1 MMQTQDFYS
10 AYPAAAPGN
19 KPSAGRPQHLSS
31 SAPPP
36 GMMTSTAA
44 SMPQYSQQYAIP
56 QQPMTHNAPMNSG
69 MPMYQQWGYQQ
80 TAQINPT
87 PQQNFGM
94 MPVDPIKTQ
103 VGAQD
108 IDRVV
113 SSPSRS
119 NNSSNNNGIS
129 RSNSASKLST
139 NHQVEQLQQQLQKEK
154 VAKIA
159 LEAELKVKS
168 EEASALKASNNAIV
182 TAAVQLQP
190 LLQTGYIMPETL
202 QQFNFFVY
210 QARMKI
216 FEDQQREQQLE
227 QQKDTEKEQAT
238 KKAAEEKK
246 RAEEEAAKKA
256 AEAKAAAEKAEA
268 ERKAAAAKK
277 AEEEAKAAAEKAR
290 QEAAEKA
297 HREAEAAKTASDN
310 AITGLQAAPYDPH
323 APPIV
328 FGGASR
334 LDLVPESYLGDRPAF
349 SVGDIENRMEQQ
361 ASTTNN
367 QQNQQTTQ
375 PPKKSNRGW
384 ETAPATTNTNTATK
398 PVEKEPLQE
407 VSVPP
412 PKPTSWAAAVAS
424 RGNEDAQNVPPPAV
438 NIVKPVSAPSAV
450 TKPVKITTGK
460 TDKRERRDSKTDKR
474 ERRGTREE
482 GKGGKGKGRG
492 ERRERRSRDGKG
504 GKGKGRHNNRYNK
517 KQEPSAADLQA
528 KADMEFAR
536 KLQAQINGTSFQ
548 GEWQCQSRKG
558 SAKQSKVSQ
567 ARQIS
572 AGGDIVP

>member
-1 MMQTQDFYS
+1 
-10 AYPAAAPGN
+10 
-19 KPSAGRPQHLSS
+19 
-31 SAPPP
+31 
-36 GMMTSTAA
+36 MTSTAA

-103 VGAQD
+103 GGAQD

-119 NNSSNNNGIS
+119 NNNNSNNGLS
-129 RSNSASKLST
+129 RSNSAIKLST

-154 VAKIA
+154 AAKIA
-159 LEAELKVKS
+159 VEAELKVKT
-168 EEASALKASNNAIV
+168 EEASALKASNSAIV

-216 FEDQQREQQLE
+216 FEDQQREQQFE

-246 RAEEEAAKKA
+246 
-256 AEAKAAAEKAEA
+256 
-268 ERKAAAAKK
+268 
-277 AEEEAKAAAEKAR
+277 AR
-290 QEAAEKA
+290 QEAEEKA
-297 HREAEAAKTASDN
+297 RTEAAKTNTDN

-323 APPIV
+323 AAPIV

-361 ASTTNN
+361 ATTNQQEN
-367 QQNQQTTQ
+367 QAQNQNQAPTQ
-375 PPKKSNRGW
+375 APKKSNRGW
-384 ETAPATTNTNTATK
+384 ETTSATTANTA
-398 PVEKEPLQE
+398 
-407 VSVPP
+407 
-412 PKPTSWAAAVAS
+412 
-424 RGNEDAQNVPPPAV
+424 
-438 NIVKPVSAPSAV
+438 
-450 TKPVKITTGK
+450 
-460 TDKRERRDSKTDKR
+460 
-474 ERRGTREE
+474 
-482 GKGGKGKGRG
+482 
-492 ERRERRSRDGKG
+492 
-504 GKGKGRHNNRYNK
+504 
-517 KQEPSAADLQA
+517 
-528 KADMEFAR
+528 
-536 KLQAQINGTSFQ
+536 
-548 GEWQCQSRKG
+548 
-558 SAKQSKVSQ
+558 
-567 ARQIS
+567 
-572 AGGDIVP
+572 

>member
-1 MMQTQDFYS
+1 
-10 AYPAAAPGN
+10 
-19 KPSAGRPQHLSS
+19 
-31 SAPPP
+31 
-36 GMMTSTAA
+36 MTSTA
-44 SMPQYSQQYAIP
+44 SMPQYTQQYAIP

-103 VGAQD
+103 GGAQD

-119 NNSSNNNGIS
+119 NNNASNNGLS

-154 VAKIA
+154 AAKIEI
-159 LEAELKVKS
+159 EAELKVKT

-238 KKAAEEKK
+238 KKAEK
-246 RAEEEAAKKA
+246 
-256 AEAKAAAEKAEA
+256 EAKAAAD
-268 ERKAAAAKK
+268 
-277 AEEEAKAAAEKAR
+277 KAR
-290 QEAAEKA
+290 QEAEKKA
-297 HREAEAAKTASDN
+297 RAEAAKATNDN
-310 AITGLQAAPYDPH
+310 AITGLQTAPYDPH
-323 APPIV
+323 AAPIV

-361 ASTTNN
+361 ATTNQQEN
-367 QQNQQTTQ
+367 QATTAQ

-384 ETAPATTNTNTATK
+384 ETANSTNTNTNTAAK
-398 PVEKEPLQE
+398 PVEKAPLQE
-407 VSVPP
+407 VPVPP
-412 PKPTSWAAAVAS
+412 PKPSSWAAAVAS
-424 RGNEDAQNVPPPAV
+424 KGSEDAQNVPPAQNVNIIKPAV
-438 NIVKPVSAPSAV
+438 APSAV
-450 TKPVKITTGK
+450 TKPVKAAAGK
-460 TDKRERRDSKTDKR
+460 TDKRERRDFKTDRR
-474 ERRGTREE
+474 ERRGAREE

-504 GKGKGRHNNRYNK
+504 GKGKGRHNTKFNK
-517 KQEPSAADLQA
+517 GKHHEPSAADLQA

-536 KLQAQINGTSFQ
+536 KLQAQINGTTVHN
-548 GEWQCQSRKG
+548 EWQRQSSKG
-558 SAKQSKVSQ
+558 SAKRGIVSN
-567 ARQIS
+567 ARQIT

>member
-1 MMQTQDFYS
+1 
-10 AYPAAAPGN
+10 
-19 KPSAGRPQHLSS
+19 
-31 SAPPP
+31 
-36 GMMTSTAA
+36 
-44 SMPQYSQQYAIP
+44 
-56 QQPMTHNAPMNSG
+56 MNSG

-103 VGAQD
+103 GGAQD

-119 NNSSNNNGIS
+119 NNNASNNGLS

-154 VAKIA
+154 AAKIEI
-159 LEAELKVKS
+159 EAELKVKT

-238 KKAAEEKK
+238 KKAAEEMKK
-246 RAEEEAAKKA
+246 AEEAAAAKKA

-268 ERKAAAAKK
+268 DRKAAAAKK
-277 AEEEAKAAAEKAR
+277 EEEAKAAAEKAR
-290 QEAAEKA
+290 IEAEEKA
-297 HREAEAAKTASDN
+297 RIEAETKAAKAASEN

-323 APPIV
+323 AAPIV

-361 ASTTNN
+361 ATTTNPPS
-367 QQNQQTTQ
+367 QNQNQNQAPTQ
-375 PPKKSNRGW
+375 APKKSNRGW
-384 ETAPATTNTNTATK
+384 ETTSATTANTATAATK
-398 PVEKEPLQE
+398 PVEKSPLQE
-407 VSVPP
+407 VPVPP
-412 PKPTSWAAAVAS
+412 PKPTSWAGLVAS
-424 RGNEDAQNVPPPAV
+424 KGTEDAQNVPPASV
-438 NIVKPVSAPSAV
+438 NVVKPVLAPSAA
-450 TKPVKITTGK
+450 TKPVRSTIGK
-460 TDKRERRDSKTDKR
+460 TDKRERRDSKTDRR
-474 ERRGTREE
+474 ERRGAREE

-492 ERRERRSRDGKG
+492 ERKERRTRDG
-504 GKGKGRHNNRYNK
+504 GKGKGRGRNDRNNRYNK
-517 KQEPSAADLQA
+517 GNNKHEPSPADLQA
-528 KADMEFAR
+528 KADMEFAK
-536 KLQAQINGTSFQ
+536 KLQAQINGTTHE

-558 SAKQSKVSQ
+558 SAKQGKFSQ

>member
-1 MMQTQDFYS
+1 
-10 AYPAAAPGN
+10 
-19 KPSAGRPQHLSS
+19 
-31 SAPPP
+31 
-36 GMMTSTAA
+36 
-44 SMPQYSQQYAIP
+44 
-56 QQPMTHNAPMNSG
+56 MTHNAPMNSG
-69 MPMYQQWGYQQ
+69 MPMYQWGYQQ

-103 VGAQD
+103 GGAQD

-119 NNSSNNNGIS
+119 NNNASNNGLS

-154 VAKIA
+154 AAKIEI
-159 LEAELKVKS
+159 EAELKVKT

-238 KKAAEEKK
+238 KKAAEKK
-246 RAEEEAAKKA
+246 AAEEAAAKKAA

-277 AEEEAKAAAEKAR
+277 AEEEAKAAADKAR
-290 QEAAEKA
+290 QEAEKKA
-297 HREAEAAKTASDN
+297 RAEAAKATNDN
-310 AITGLQAAPYDPH
+310 AITGLQTAPYDPH
-323 APPIV
+323 AAPIV

-361 ASTTNN
+361 ATTNQQEN
-367 QQNQQTTQ
+367 QATTAQ

-384 ETAPATTNTNTATK
+384 ETANTTNTNTASSNANNNTAAK
-398 PVEKEPLQE
+398 PVEKAPLQE
-407 VSVPP
+407 VPVPP
-412 PKPTSWAAAVAS
+412 PKPSSWAAAVAS
-424 RGNEDAQNVPPPAV
+424 KGSEDAQNVPPAQNVNIIKPAV
-438 NIVKPVSAPSAV
+438 APSAV
-450 TKPVKITTGK
+450 TKPVKAAAGK
-460 TDKRERRDSKTDKR
+460 TDKRERRDFKTDRR
-474 ERRGTREE
+474 ERRGAREE

-492 ERRERRSRDGKG
+492 ERRERRSRDRKG
-504 GKGKGRHNNRYNK
+504 GKGKGRHNTKYNK
-517 KQEPSAADLQA
+517 GKHNEPSAADLQA

-536 KLQAQINGTSFQ
+536 KLQAQINGTTVHN
-548 GEWQCQSRKG
+548 EWQRQSSKG
-558 SAKQSKVSQ
+558 SAKRGIISN
-567 ARQIS
+567 ARQIT